1 MPTPQPADRGVIVW
15 DLPTRAFHWLTVA
28 LVAAAYATWRL
39 NWMDWHAWCG
49 DALLALLLFRL
60 VWGFV
65 GSDTARFAR
74 FLASPR
80 AAAHH
85 IARLFTREPD
95 TQVGHNPAG
104 GWMVLLLLALLLG
117 QTLTGIVD
125 NNDVADAGPLT
136 DIMPAGRREHDR
148 RAAHLAVGRFA
159 RRRGAPRR
167 RHCHLR
173 GSEAPQPA
181 APDADRPQAP
191 AGAHAAAAPR
201 LPGAGVQHPVRQR
214 RGGSA
219 AREHPVSEVRRR
231 PEIVEITWRSDS
243 IPRHP
248 SASGDPCHM
257 GPRLRG
263 DDGV

>member
-1 MPTPQPADRGVIVW
+1 MPTPQPADRDVIVW

-28 LVAAAYATWRL
+28 LVAGAYVTWRF

-80 AAAHH
+80 AATHH

-117 QTLTGIVD
+117 QTLTGVVD
-125 NNDVADAGPLT
+125 NNDG
-136 DIMPAGRREHDR
+136 
-148 RAAHLAVGRFA
+148 FA
-159 RRRGAPRR
+159 RRCGTSPR

-191 AGAHAAAAPR
+191 AGARDSAAPR
-201 LPGAGVQHPVRQR
+201 LSGVGVQHPVRQR
-214 RGGSA
+214 RNGSA
-219 AREHPVSEVRRR
+219 ARELPVSEVSSWA
-231 PEIVEITWRSDS
+231 V
-243 IPRHP
+243 
-248 SASGDPCHM
+248 
-257 GPRLRG
+257 
-263 DDGV
+263 